1 MIMNG
6 LRIRMAVPE
15 DAQELLSI
23 YDYYVK
29 ETAITFEYETPSVSE
44 FAGRIE
50 KVLEKYPYLVAETD
64 ASFDLQC
71 KKRIVGYAYASD
83 FHVREAY
90 KWCAEMSIYLDHNL
104 RGNGIGRALYNEL
117 ENRLKNMGMLNLNAC
132 IGYPDTEDEH
142 LTFAS
147 VRFHEKMGY
156 SMVGEFHK
164 CGFKFDKW
172 YNMVWMEKLVGEH
185 TDTPPKIDHDGTFLR

>member
-1 MIMNG
+1 
-6 LRIRMAVPE
+6 MAVPE

-44 FAGRIE
+44 FKGRIE
-50 KVLEKYPYLVAETD
+50 KVLAKYPYLVAESDVT
-64 ASFDLQC
+64 FGQQEG

-104 RGNGIGRALYNEL
+104 RGNGIGRALYTEL
-117 ENRLKNMGMLNLNAC
+117 EDRLKKMGMLNLNAC

-164 CGFKFDKW
+164 CGYKFDKW

-185 TDTPPKIDHDGTFLR
+185 TATPPQITYNNTFLR